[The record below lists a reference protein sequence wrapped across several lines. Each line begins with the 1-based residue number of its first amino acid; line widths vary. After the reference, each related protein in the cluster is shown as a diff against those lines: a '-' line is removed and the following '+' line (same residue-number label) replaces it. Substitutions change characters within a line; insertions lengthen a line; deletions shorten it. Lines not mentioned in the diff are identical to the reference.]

1 MSKVIVSGM
10 KARPLVIIMGL
21 GAALG
26 AYMLY
31 SDTAGRGLNETI
43 FYKVLGNLIY
53 PVFYGALAT
62 GLWQFASMFLRRA
75 DYLAVQGDL
84 VSIGSKEVPRSDISG
99 VTLQHTSL
107 VSELVLHRRSGS
119 DIVIKSYMLSRP
131 ASEVQAHL
139 HRLIFKPDALTV

>member
-1 MSKVIVSGM
+1 MSKVIVSGL
-10 KARPLVIIMGL
+10 KARPLVTIMGL

-26 AYMLY
+26 AYMLS
-31 SDTAGRGLNETI
+31 SDTAGHGLNETM
-43 FYKVLGNLIY
+43 FYKGLGNLIY

-62 GLWQFASMFLRRA
+62 GLWQIASMFLRRA

-84 VSIGSKEVPRSDISG
+84 VSVGSKEVPRSDISG

-139 HRLIFKPDALTV
+139 HSLIFKPDALTV